1 MASTTISVLAVV
13 VVIFRSLVE
22 AVIVGEPLP
31 ENVSVAPFPLNV
43 PFPVADSVPV
53 TARPVDETEVFMS
66 PAMTFSITFPVGA

>member
-1 MASTTISVLAVV
+1 MASTTISVLTDV

-43 PFPVADSVPV
+43 PLPVALNVVNAPV
-53 TARPVDETEVFMS
+53 LGVVAPMAVEFRPVEVK
-66 PAMTFSITFPVGA
+66 AAT